1 MTLIS
6 RVSASEVYPIRQQV
20 LRPDDPPEAAVF
32 PGDDLESTCHMGI
45 YEEGSLVGI
54 ASLYPEGPEGADLEN
69 AWRVRGMAV
78 LPEHHGR
85 GFGSKLLQACIA
97 YASAHGGTQL
107 WCNARI
113 MSRPFYELRGL
124 NIVGDAFEIPGV
136 GPHYRM
142 MCPL

>member
-1 MTLIS
+1 MPLIS

-20 LRPDDPPEAAVF
+20 LRPGLPPESAIF
-32 PGDDLESTCHMGI
+32 PGDELETTYHMGI

-54 ASLYPEGPEGADLEN
+54 ASLYPEGDDG
-69 AWRVRGMAV
+69 AWRLRGMAV

-85 GFGSKLLQACIA
+85 GLGSKLLQACVA
-97 YASAHGGTQL
+97 YAALHDGKLL

-113 MSRPFYELRGL
+113 VARPFYELRGL
-124 NIVGDAFEIPGV
+124 NIVGEAFDIPGV

-142 MCPL
+142 VCPL